1 MWLRVYNAHTGKAI
15 DINSEQ
21 FLSLPELK
29 DALTMQHGVTSGQ
42 QILMTSRATQLRM
55 ANLSH
60 ETELYLFDRFLLANP
75 SPSPPQSMSPLI
87 PLNTQPFPNITNLKP
102 TQAELVELFESRAAW
117 SNGLFTR
124 AESLNSTLAATL
136 TEIKVI
142 RRSVDV
148 AMAHLTQHL
157 TNIEKS
163 FKDILGLAVSI
174 SQEHGATDWNVSL
187 ARLDHLNVIDSFGG
201 GKLSAWV
208 DHEKVKTIQRDLVFN
223 NQNIRDRVRD
233 IKFVSDK
240 VSGDSEAL
248 QRDIEAWNDIERKLV
263 DGWDNTSSILEDLQA
278 IVQKINKDAEYIA
291 DLPNTPASI
300 RSITRMA
307 SLHQREYLPTIS
319 GAVSELWEYNRNAQ
333 SRKSAVQISSLRH
346 LHTLSIVQSRASPI
360 RPDLAS
366 VERELEGSQASL
378 GILRQMDSLPL
389 IYGSLLIESIRRA
402 VWNERIKTLT
412 GEVAEEFATW
422 KDDEQ
427 KRRTKWLKRF
437 GGNLDNFEQNF
448 ANGVSADGVGGANT
462 TAATTSMNSMYSLKN
477 ASASLFAVE
486 LNLICSKEEAVLGV
500 TRDDIVAFIESLK
513 HVEGTEAMLSEIQE
527 MFAELDQTAQDRST
541 VSERRRERLFKT
553 GSITEH
559 MRNSMS
565 VNRNDAR
572 QSSPGYDDDAAHL
585 VQENK
590 RLQEKV
596 KGYESRV
603 RRLEDLLHRQY
614 RSPPAGSSGFFPSVV
629 PIHPLAESRHNSVP
643 LMDQQQQQQHQLLQ
657 YSRSSPPLSQSPRD
671 ISVRS
676 DRSDR
681 ADGTTNGSAS
691 AMDLKAELQKL
702 RAALDLERESS
713 TRVRKQLEETEH
725 NVRDIEVIKQD
736 LLANLSQQEAEFQ
749 RERKSLNEEIS
760 FLKVRIYA
768 LEEEEQTLEDSRV
781 DNEGLIAN
789 LEHALEVQQQRER
802 DLEDIKSDLDAE
814 IRSLRESLRM
824 EREEVARM
832 NVLLKDSLET
842 ENKLNTRIE
851 ELVDKLKVADF
862 SCAKNV
868 DLVREE
874 KLRVEQ
880 ELALAK
886 SRLAVSEDEK
896 SRAILESAVTR
907 ERAELLSQSV
917 RSMWHIIS
925 GGVED
930 EPSHEELEAALKTK
944 IEEQATVLTRLR
956 DLESEVAQAKSAM
969 RDLTTMYESRTLK
982 ARDLTQRLYTYYR
995 RSRQLMDSLGI
1006 VYAGTKMVFNY
1017 PVVDDHLYKILPE
1030 KEREKRLAERSA
1042 STPDGDSTL
1051 SSIPDIDIL
1060 YWMDSGENDVG
1071 DSSAEG
1077 DRYMHYLHAIDF
1089 DYDEFAAIV
1098 RERVKDA
1105 EYIASKWNK
1114 MARLYREKARRAKKD
1129 ASEKIAYKSF
1139 KAGDLAL
1146 FLPTSSKVNEANHA
1160 WAAFNDGAPYCFL
1173 RDDDA
1178 HSLDGRQWM
1187 VARISQMEEDMD
1199 ITRSNDSIA
1208 MNPTTSENVT
1218 NMAVADGRRFVVD
1231 AIEVGK
1237 DIAVAQLA
1245 TAASGTA
1252 NAHHPQQR
1260 RTSALAAAAAKRTTR
1275 PELQDGSRSITAGG
1289 TATSPVFYGA
1299 SYNASQSPVTHPNEN
1314 ELDSFDSKEA
1324 GMSGSDERT
1333 SLDQPSRDNIM
1344 SSQALSN
1351 SKAINCSTVGL
1362 DGSSTA
1368 CLQTSQFP
1376 DHKDDDDDADDEEAV
1391 DDGDEDEVARPNVY
1405 NTQEQLP
1412 MPGGI

>member
-15 DINSEQ
+15 DVNSEQ

-29 DALTMQHGVTSGQ
+29 DALALQHGVTSGQ

-55 ANLSH
+55 ANLAH
-60 ETELYLFDRFLLANP
+60 ETALYLFDRFLLANP
-75 SPSPPQSMSPLI
+75 SPSPPPSMSPLI

-148 AMAHLTQHL
+148 AMAHLIQHL

-163 FKDILGLAVSI
+163 FKDVLGLAVSI

-187 ARLDHLNVIDSFGG
+187 ARLDLLNVIDSFGG

-208 DHEKVKTIQRDLVFN
+208 DHEKVKNIQRDLVFN

-233 IKFVSDK
+233 IKFVSHK

-248 QRDIEAWNDIERKLV
+248 QRDIEAWNEIERKLV

-389 IYGSLLIESIRRA
+389 IYGSLLIESIRR
-402 VWNERIKTLT
+402 VEWNQRIKALT

-448 ANGVSADGVGGANT
+448 ANSVSAHGVGGANA

-513 HVEGTEAMLSEIQE
+513 HVEGTEAMVSEIQE
-527 MFAELDQTAQDRST
+527 MFAELDHTTQDRST
-541 VSERRRERLFKT
+541 VSERHRERLFKT
-553 GSITEH
+553 GSFTEH

-565 VNRNDAR
+565 LNRHDAR
-572 QSSPGYDDDAAHL
+572 QSSPEYDDTAHL
-585 VQENK
+585 VKENK

-614 RSPPAGSSGFFPSVV
+614 RSSPTGSSGFFPSVV
-629 PIHPLAESRHNSVP
+629 PIHPLAVSRHHSVP
-643 LMDQQQQQQHQLLQ
+643 LMDQQQQQQLLQ
-657 YSRSSPPLSQSPRD
+657 QSRSSPPLSQSPRD

-676 DRSDR
+676 GRG
-681 ADGTTNGSAS
+681 DGSTNGSAS

-702 RAALDLERESS
+702 RATLDLERESS
-713 TRVRKQLEETEH
+713 TRVRKQLEETEN

-760 FLKVRIYA
+760 FLKVRIYT
-768 LEEEEQTLEDSRV
+768 LEDEEQTLEDSRV

-824 EREEVARM
+824 EREETARM
-832 NVLLKDSLET
+832 NLLLKDSSET
-842 ENKLNTRIE
+842 ENTLNTRIE
-851 ELVDKLKVADF
+851 ELVAKLKLADF
-862 SCAKNV
+862 SAKNV
-868 DLVREE
+868 DIVREE

-880 ELALAK
+880 ELALAN
-886 SRLAVSEDEK
+886 SRFALSEDEK
-896 SRAILESAVTR
+896 SRAILESAVSR
-907 ERAELLSQSV
+907 ERAEMLSERV

-925 GGVED
+925 GGVEN
-930 EPSHEELEAALKTK
+930 EPSHEELEAALNTK

-969 RDLTTMYESRTLK
+969 RDLTKMYESRTLK

-995 RSRQLMDSLGI
+995 RSRQLMDTLGI
-1006 VYAGTKMVFNY
+1006 VYSGTKMVFNY

-1051 SSIPDIDIL
+1051 SSIPDIDVL
-1060 YWMDSGENDVG
+1060 YWMDSCENDVG
-1071 DSSAEG
+1071 DSSAEA

-1187 VARISQMEEDMD
+1187 VGRISQMEEDMD

-1208 MNPTTSENVT
+1208 MNPAPSENVT

-1231 AIEVGK
+1231 AIEFGK
-1237 DIAVAQLA
+1237 DIAVAPP
-1245 TAASGTA
+1245 GTA

-1260 RTSALAAAAAKRTTR
+1260 RPSALAVAAAKRTTR

-1299 SYNASQSPVTHPNEN
+1299 SYNTPQSPLTQPNEN

-1324 GMSGSDERT
+1324 GISDERT
-1333 SLDQPSRDNIM
+1333 SLDQPSRDNITF
-1344 SSQALSN
+1344 SQALSN
-1351 SKAINCSTVGL
+1351 SKVINCSTVGL

-1368 CLQTSQFP
+1368 CLQMSQFP
-1376 DHKDDDDDADDEEAV
+1376 HHKDDDDDADDEQAV
-1391 DDGDEDEVARPNVY
+1391 EDGDDEEVARRNVY
-1405 NTQEQLP
+1405 STLEQLP
-1412 MPGGI
+1412 IPGGF

>member
-15 DINSEQ
+15 DLNSEQ

-29 DALTMQHGVTSGQ
+29 DALAMQHGVTSGQ

-55 ANLSH
+55 ANISH

-75 SPSPPQSMSPLI
+75 SPSPPPSMSPLI

-142 RRSVDV
+142 RGSVDV

-163 FKDILGLAVSI
+163 FKDVLGLAVSI
-174 SQEHGATDWNVSL
+174 SQEYGATDWNVSL

-201 GKLSAWV
+201 GKLSAWI
-208 DHEKVKTIQRDLVFN
+208 DHEKVKNIQRDLVFN

-248 QRDIEAWNDIERKLV
+248 QRDIEAWNDIEGKLV

-389 IYGSLLIESIRRA
+389 IYGSLLIESIRR
-402 VWNERIKTLT
+402 VEWNQRIKALT

-437 GGNLDNFEQNF
+437 GGNLDNFEQNL
-448 ANGVSADGVGGANT
+448 ANSVSAHGVGGANA

-477 ASASLFAVE
+477 ATASLFAVE

-500 TRDDIVAFIESLK
+500 TRDDILAFIESLQQ
-513 HVEGTEAMLSEIQE
+513 VEGTGAMLSEIQE
-527 MFAELDQTAQDRST
+527 MFAELAHTTQDRST
-541 VSERRRERLFKT
+541 VSERRKERLFKT
-553 GSITEH
+553 GSFTEH

-565 VNRNDAR
+565 LNRNDAR
-572 QSSPGYDDDAAHL
+572 QSSPECDDTAHL
-585 VQENK
+585 VKENK

-629 PIHPLAESRHNSVP
+629 PIHPLAASRHHSVP
-643 LMDQQQQQQHQLLQ
+643 LMDQQQQQQMLQ
-657 YSRSSPPLSQSPRD
+657 QSRSSPPLSKSPRD

-676 DRSDR
+676 DR
-681 ADGTTNGSAS
+681 ADASTNGSAS
-691 AMDLKAELQKL
+691 AMDLKTELQNL
-702 RAALDLERESS
+702 RATLDLERESS

-760 FLKVRIYA
+760 LLKVRIYA

-789 LEHALEVQQQRER
+789 LENALEVQQQRER

-814 IRSLRESLRM
+814 IRSLREGLRV
-824 EREEVARM
+824 EREVTARM
-832 NVLLKDSLET
+832 NLLLKDSSET
-842 ENKLNTRIE
+842 ENTLNTRIE
-851 ELVDKLKVADF
+851 ELLAKLKLADF
-862 SCAKNV
+862 CAKNV
-868 DLVREE
+868 DVVREE

-880 ELALAK
+880 ELALAN

-907 ERAELLSQSV
+907 ERAEMLSERV

-925 GGVED
+925 GGAED
-930 EPSHEELEAALKTK
+930 DPSHEELEAVLKTK

-956 DLESEVAQAKSAM
+956 DLESEVAQAQSAM
-969 RDLTTMYESRTLK
+969 RDLTKMYESRTLK

-995 RSRQLMDSLGI
+995 RSRQLMDTLGI

-1051 SSIPDIDIL
+1051 SSIPDIDVL

-1071 DSSAEG
+1071 DSSAEA
-1077 DRYMHYLHAIDF
+1077 DRYMHYIHAIDF

-1146 FLPTSSKVNEANHA
+1146 FLPTSSKVNVANHA

-1187 VARISQMEEDMD
+1187 VGRISQMEEDLD

-1208 MNPTTSENVT
+1208 MNPTPSENVT

-1245 TAASGTA
+1245 TTASGTA
-1252 NAHHPQQR
+1252 NADHPQQR
-1260 RTSALAAAAAKRTTR
+1260 RPSALAAAAAKRTTR

-1299 SYNASQSPVTHPNEN
+1299 SYNTPQSPLTQPNEN

-1324 GMSGSDERT
+1324 GMSNSDERA
-1333 SLDQPSRDNIM
+1333 SLDQPSRDNIK

-1351 SKAINCSTVGL
+1351 SKVINCSPVDL
-1362 DGSSTA
+1362 DESSTA
-1368 CLQTSQFP
+1368 CLQMSQFP
-1376 DHKDDDDDADDEEAV
+1376 HHKDDDDDADDEQAV
-1391 DDGDEDEVARPNVY
+1391 EDGDGEEVSEPNVY
-1405 NTQEQLP
+1405 STPEHLAI
-1412 MPGGI
+1412 PGDF